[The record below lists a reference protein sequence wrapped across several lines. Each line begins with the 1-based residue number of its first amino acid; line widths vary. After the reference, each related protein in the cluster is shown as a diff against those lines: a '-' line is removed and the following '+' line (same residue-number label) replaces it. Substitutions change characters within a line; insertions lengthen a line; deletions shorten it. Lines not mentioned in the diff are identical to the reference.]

1 MKAYIEQAITS
12 LVMGDETIERERAF
26 AALAIL
32 RGEVSPCPVA
42 VESIL
47 TPREAARWLH
57 VSIRRV
63 RELGRD
69 GRLKGVTTASSRG
82 FMGFSRR
89 SVETLA
95 AQGVTEE
102 E

>member
-12 LVMGDETIERERAF
+12 LVMGDETIERERAL

-95 AQGVTEE
+95 ALGVTEE

>member
-12 LVMGDETIERERAF
+12 LVMGDETIGRERAL

-32 RGEVSPCPVA
+32 RGEASPSPVA

-47 TPREAARWLH
+47 TPREAARRLH
-57 VSIRRV
+57 VSICRV
-63 RELGRD
+63 REFGRD
-69 GRLKGVTTASSRG
+69 GRLKGITTASSRD

>member
-12 LVMGDETIERERAF
+12 LVMGDETIERKRAL

-32 RGEVSPCPVA
+32 RGDASPCPVA

-69 GRLKGVTTASSRG
+69 GRLKGVTAALSRG
-82 FMGFSRR
+82 IMGFSCR
-89 SVETLA
+89 SVEALA